1 MEEVIKQVSE
11 KMVDIA
17 KKETYQ
23 SIKEQY
29 RPTELEVRQSAQNL
43 INEASRLKAKSQGSV
58 LEQMAAVQMDS
69 EASVL
74 NFSKKYVQNE
84 SDYIKLME
92 KVFDFQDKVNEFL
105 GQKVIMTFVS
115 IAPTTGKVTLYN
127 MENSVKDLTI
137 ERAAES
143 KGGGI
148 IGRFNS
154 MKKIKQFGQLMTNSN
169 YEKNGKET
177 LDRTFQEVWQ
187 RYRISKAKLQLR
199 GAAYILWNL
208 GHWDGVWISGAGPLG
223 EAYMAFFINKFIFSN
238 KIEPSVMTFMIH
250 HRYGAILADNASGF
264 LKGDIVQGAAQ
275 FGVKMKQA
283 QPLSYL
289 EIIKYAEAILK
300 ATDVENFLKQLQ
312 NDLENKASNNMV
324 KRLSELNTAEYE
336 SLYAD
341 LEKRISKS
349 GKIFNKPIEIFRK

>member
-1 MEEVIKQVSE
+1 
-11 KMVDIA
+11 
-17 KKETYQ
+17 
-23 SIKEQY
+23 
-29 RPTELEVRQSAQNL
+29 
-43 INEASRLKAKSQGSV
+43 
-58 LEQMAAVQMDS
+58 
-69 EASVL
+69 
-74 NFSKKYVQNE
+74 
-84 SDYIKLME
+84 
-92 KVFDFQDKVNEFL
+92 
-105 GQKVIMTFVS
+105 MTFVS

-154 MKKIKQFGQLMTNSN
+154 MKKIKQYGQLMINSN

-223 EAYMAFFINKFIFSN
+223 EAYMSFFINKFIFSN
-238 KIEPSVMTFMIH
+238 KIESSVMTFMVH

-264 LKGDIVQGAAQ
+264 LKGDVVQEAAQ
-275 FGVKMKQA
+275 FGVKIKQA
-283 QPLSYL
+283 QPLSYI
-289 EIIKYAEAILK
+289 EIIKYAEVILK
-300 ATDVENFLKQLQ
+300 TTDVENFLTQLQ
-312 NDLENKASNNMV
+312 KDLENKASHNMV
-324 KRLSELNTAEYE
+324 KRLTELNTTEYE